1 MGRTLTHYV
10 QYWPFYH
17 LYQTHV
23 MSTSD
28 QCRPVTN
35 VVIIV
40 RNDKQSFA
48 SERPTIAL
56 LQVCVR
62 VEKNL
67 RHFVVVYLKDH
78 KR

>member
-1 MGRTLTHYV
+1 
-10 QYWPFYH
+10 
-17 LYQTHV
+17 

-28 QCRPVTN
+28 QFRHVTN
-35 VVIIV
+35 VVIVV

-56 LQVCVR
+56 LHVCGGE
-62 VEKNL
+62 EKNL
-67 RHFVVVYLKDH
+67 RYFVVVYLKDH